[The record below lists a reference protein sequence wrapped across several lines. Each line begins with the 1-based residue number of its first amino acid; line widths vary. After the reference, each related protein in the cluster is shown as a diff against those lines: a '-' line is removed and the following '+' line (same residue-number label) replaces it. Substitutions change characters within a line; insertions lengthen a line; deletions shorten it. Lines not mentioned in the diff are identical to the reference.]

1 MEKHKW
7 AKGEENRRTNIE
19 MITNDIEENENY
31 PQGDIRHV
39 LTSIRRKRK
48 DELRQRYEDNQKHVK
63 KLKERIQVKKIQEDE
78 KTISNDIE
86 ENETYPID
94 IRYIPS
100 SIRRKQENEQDQA
113 YDDQKYLNK
122 LKERLQDSES
132 TQNIEF
138 EDDFLRLFITSN
150 DYKIDL
156 AISKIQN
163 FLNLR
168 IDHYYFFH
176 NLSFDF
182 TQSPAYRFLTILP
195 HRRKDGSVTVLFEI
209 AKWDPDKVPLLHLKQ
224 IMFMMYIQA
233 LRNPVT
239 QASGLNIIYDF
250 ADIGFRYVKFGTP
263 QNLFLL
269 HHVAFE
275 AMPAKY
281 VGYHL
286 VNVNVI
292 GNILVALARPFI
304 PKFIENI
311 FYIHSSVKELHK
323 FFPTSMLPVQYGGN
337 LTDYYATDWIKN
349 ANQQHGNFPLRGQN
363 NIF

>member
-1 MEKHKW
+1 MIICTQKFRMKRLLQGFVVLFLLFILNLLWIYSKCFNSTLQSDKGDEWEQMEKHKW

-122 LKERLQDSES
+122 LKERLQ
-132 TQNIEF
+132 
-138 EDDFLRLFITSN
+138 
-150 DYKIDL
+150 
-156 AISKIQN
+156 
-163 FLNLR
+163 
-168 IDHYYFFH
+168 
-176 NLSFDF
+176 
-182 TQSPAYRFLTILP
+182 
-195 HRRKDGSVTVLFEI
+195 